1 VSERLRVG
9 VCDDDPAFG
18 NLVQRVLRD
27 EAEVVGVVHT
37 GDEIVDLVAETSPDV
52 VLLDVHLGGGE
63 NAIDVLPRLLR
74 AGPHTMLA
82 ALTGLDPASWE
93 QDVLVAGAF
102 VYYEKTAVID
112 LPSLLRNDVALFRR
126 ALDGEDVLAPSALR
140 RRPTGTTT
148 PAGEPATE
156 ADEAG

>member
-1 VSERLRVG
+1 VVERLRVG

-27 EAEVVGVVHT
+27 HADVVGVVHT
-37 GDEIVDLVAETSPDV
+37 GDEIVDLVSETAPDV

-93 QDVLVAGAF
+93 HDVLVAGAF

-112 LPSLLRNDVALFRR
+112 LPALLETDVALFRR
-126 ALDGEDVLAPSALR
+126 ALAGEDVLAPSALR
-140 RRPTGTTT
+140 RRPVGSTRLTDDD
-148 PAGEPATE
+148 A
-156 ADEAG
+156 ADAERTD

>member
-1 VSERLRVG
+1 MAEQLRVG
-9 VCDDDPAFG
+9 VCDDDPAFA

-27 EAEVVGVVHT
+27 HVEVVGVVHT
-37 GDEIVDLVAETSPDV
+37 GDEVVDLVAETSPDV

-93 QDVLVAGAF
+93 HDVLVAGAF

-112 LPSLLRNDVALFRR
+112 LPSLLEADVALFRR
-126 ALDGEDVLAPSALR
+126 ALAGEDVLAPSALR
-140 RRPTGTTT
+140 RRPVGTTT
-148 PAGEPATE
+148 VDDGPADPGE
-156 ADEAG
+156 DG

>member
-1 VSERLRVG
+1 MAERLRVG

-18 NLVQRVLRD
+18 NLVHRVLRD
-27 EAEVVGVVHT
+27 HVEVVGVVHT
-37 GDEIVDLVAETSPDV
+37 GDEIVDLVEATGPDA

-93 QDVLVAGAF
+93 RDVLVAGAF

-112 LPSLLRNDVALFRR
+112 LPSLLETDVALFRR
-126 ALDGEDVLAPSALR
+126 ALAGEDVLAPSALR
-140 RRPTGTTT
+140 RRPIGTTT
-148 PAGEPATE
+148 VTEDATPE